1 MACNCASSPPADN
14 PRHDSRSIDP
24 SNTGAQSLSGVP
36 CGACKPCRKIE
47 SNTHPDIIRLRPVGP
62 FIKID
67 QIRTLCQ
74 TLAMKPYEA
83 KTRVVIISDAQMMN
97 AAAGNALLKMLEEP
111 PVSTVLI
118 LLASHA
124 SDLLPTIVSR
134 CQRIRFCPLSRKDL
148 ISVLVNEQGVD
159 AGQARI
165 IANMAGGSIS
175 RALQMH
181 QTNWIGRR
189 NRLVRESEALSMGSV
204 NRLLAF
210 GEQLSKDKE
219 GLPEALEVMKSWLR
233 DLVAA
238 KISPQNI
245 LNHDLTARLV
255 QTSQKIPL
263 SSLLSKFEAVQSTQ
277 SAIKAGINTRLAL
290 ESMILKLSRL

>member
-1 MACNCASSPPADN
+1 
-14 PRHDSRSIDP
+14 
-24 SNTGAQSLSGVP
+24 
-36 CGACKPCRKIE
+36 
-47 SNTHPDIIRLRPVGP
+47 VGP

-83 KTRVVIISDAQMMN
+83 KTRVVIIADAQAMN
-97 AAAGNALLKMLEEP
+97 PAAGNALLKMLEEP
-111 PVSTVLI
+111 PVRTVLI
-118 LLASHA
+118 LLAPHT

-134 CQRIRFCPLSRKDL
+134 CQRIRFYPVSRKYL
-148 ISVLVNEQGVD
+148 ISVLVNEHGVEVGE
-159 AGQARI
+159 AQI

-181 QTNWIGRR
+181 QTDWISRR
-189 NRLVRESEALSMGSV
+189 NWLVCESEALSMGSV

-210 GEQLSKDKE
+210 GELLSKDKQ
-219 GLPEALEVMKSWLR
+219 GLPEALEVIKSWLR

-245 LNHDLTARLV
+245 INHDLTAKLQ
-255 QTSQKIPL
+255 QTSQKITL

-277 SAIKAGINTRLAL
+277 NAIKAGINTRLAL

>member
-1 MACNCASSPPADN
+1 MACNCAANPLPDN
-14 PRHDSRSIDP
+14 PGYASRSADP
-24 SNTGAQSLSGVP
+24 SDIAVQFSPAMP
-36 CGACKPCRKIE
+36 CGDCKPCRKIE
-47 SNTHPDIIRLRPVGP
+47 SDSHPDIIRLRPAGP

-83 KTRVVIISDAQMMN
+83 RTRVVIIADAQAMN
-97 AAAGNALLKMLEEP
+97 PAAGNALLKMLEEP
-111 PVSTVLI
+111 PVRTVLI
-118 LLASHA
+118 LLAPHT

-134 CQRIRFCPLSRKDL
+134 CQRIRFYPVSRKNL
-148 ISVLVNEQGVD
+148 ISILVNEHGV
-159 AGQARI
+159 AVGEAQI
-165 IANMAGGSIS
+165 IADMAGGSIS

-181 QTNWIGRR
+181 HTDWISRR
-189 NRLVRESEALSMGSV
+189 NWLVCESEAISMGSV

-210 GEQLSKDKE
+210 GELLSKDKQ
-219 GLPEALEVMKSWLR
+219 GLPEALEVIKSWLR

-245 LNHDLTARLV
+245 INHDLTAKLQ
-255 QTSQKIPL
+255 QTSQKITL

-277 SAIKAGINTRLAL
+277 NTIKAGINTRLAL